1 MKKVQEKKIVYP
13 AEIIFKAIFRQKDY
27 TDISIKNILAESGI
41 NGRIEY
47 KHSKEKNFIS
57 YTITGV
63 FSSEKTLTGV
73 CNKISTLDGYM
84 TLF

>member
-1 MKKVQEKKIVYP
+1 MKKVQEKKIIYP

-27 TDISIKNILAESGI
+27 TDISIKNILSGSSI

-47 KHSKEKNFIS
+47 KQSKEKKFIS
-57 YTITGV
+57 YTITGI
-63 FSSEKTLTGV
+63 FPSEKILTGV